1 MTTSV
6 KESAAG
12 VWRAFASRDPETIR
26 AVLTEDATWI
36 APQRNAT
43 QVALGLPV
51 DMLESRD
58 GIIAFLVEHFRKLFP
73 QGVESEFTKVIA
85 EGDTVVFE
93 QRMTGPTINGRS
105 YDNRYCWIFEMN
117 GSRVRRIREYMDT
130 FGGYVMIFG
139 EDTPRSLVNERR
151 PVKAAPVVLTGDPD
165 Q

>member
-12 VWRAFASRDPETIR
+12 VWKAFASHDPETIR

-43 QVALGLPV
+43 QVALGFAV

-58 GIIAFLVEHFRKLFP
+58 GIIAFLVGHFRKLFP
-73 QGVESEFTKVIA
+73 QGVQTEFTKVIA

-117 GSRVRRIREYMDT
+117 WLACASNSRVHGYIRRIRDDLRR
-130 FGGYVMIFG
+130 G
-139 EDTPRSLVNERR
+139 RSAFACRL
-151 PVKAAPVVLTGDPD
+151 AAA